1 MSARAALKA
10 VRDEEGPGS
19 GQDDGAGQQV
29 ISAAHESAV
38 ATETDTGP
46 VYMMN
51 QMDADEV
58 EAWDRDN
65 QEWSR
70 LCDTERA
77 LEFSVDTQRV
87 ATVAEEW
94 VPGMDRAKANAQVHR
109 AVMQVGQNKYQDD
122 SGLTAFGGHPGELL
136 LDQPLI
142 ARTGDKVGPGRDPPS
157 QERDPSDQGC
167 LRERRSGSRV
177 GGSGSFVQAG
187 GDHQGRPR

>member
-10 VRDEEGPGS
+10 VRDEKARVRARMTER
-19 GQDDGAGQQV
+19 V
-29 ISAAHESAV
+29 NKVSAAHESAV

-70 LCDTERA
+70 PVRHRTGARILRRHAAGSDRCT
-77 LEFSVDTQRV
+77 
-87 ATVAEEW
+87 EEW
-94 VPGMDRAKANAQVHR
+94 VPGDGPGEGQRR
-109 AVMQVGQNKYQDD
+109 RFTESVMQVGQNKYQDD

-142 ARTGDKVGPGRDPPS
+142 ARTGDPRSVPKGPTFART
-157 QERDPSDQGC
+157 
-167 LRERRSGSRV
+167 RSIRSRPCTTTE
-177 GGSGSFVQAG
+177 G
-187 GDHQGRPR
+187 